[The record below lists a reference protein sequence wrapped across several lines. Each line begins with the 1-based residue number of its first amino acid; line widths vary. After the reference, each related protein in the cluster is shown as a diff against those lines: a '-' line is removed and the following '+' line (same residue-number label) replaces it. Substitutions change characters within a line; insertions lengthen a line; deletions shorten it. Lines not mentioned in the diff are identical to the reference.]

1 MVGKERE
8 SDGCPPNSL
17 LESGPSSFVVRLF
30 YKGIDRSVLLEVL
43 FLPIMCVCDQEIRT
57 QQKYL
62 ASVETPGRFLIN
74 DEFRNGKSPTI
85 GFTTPRVLQMYGFQY
100 WLE

>member
-8 SDGCPPNSL
+8 RAMAVLPILYLRADRQVL
-17 LESGPSSFVVRLF
+17 LLW
-30 YKGIDRSVLLEVL
+30 SVITKLLEVL